1 MKELLKIAA
10 NGQWTLEKASSSYG
24 ISSHA
29 PIGTEQATPS
39 STPAPRVSI
48 YRGLNGVTAKDLQR
62 FGVEQINPAGGIHHA
77 TKQTKLKDQG
87 WWSDNP
93 NMGMIYSAY
102 DHVNKK
108 PSKEPTYDVFMIG
121 SAEHPGGT
129 KNITHELRAKNT
141 PIMTHRIAYLP
152 TQGSSEDRERNLKAL
167 MPDVHW
173 PAPKSSQQSPKSLG
187 SVAQTPDE

>member
-1 MKELLKIAA
+1 MDEFLKIAP
-10 NGQWTLEKASSSYG
+10 NGQWTLEKSTSRAYGVGTAS
-24 ISSHA
+24 

-39 STPAPRVSI
+39 ITPAPRVSL
-48 YRGLNGVTAKDLQR
+48 YRGLNGVTAKDLQK
-62 FGVEQINPAGGIHHA
+62 FGVEQFNPAGGIHHA

-108 PSKEPTYDVFMIG
+108 PSKEPTYDVFMVG

-129 KNITHELRAKNT
+129 RNITHELRAKNT
-141 PIMTHRIAYLP
+141 PISTHRIVYLP
-152 TQGSSEDRERNLKAL
+152 TQGTSTEREQNLKTL
-167 MPDVHW
+167 LPDVKW
-173 PAPKSSQQSPKSLG
+173 PVPKSNPQLKR
-187 SVAQTPDE
+187 